1 MTQGQEHE
9 KLFDN
14 TLQTSGE
21 LCRFLLERT
30 EKLGINGNGVGHR
43 AVFLEEFS
51 AVALPVGTVTPFT
64 DFTGQQERSTVIF
77 SGHLT
82 KDFQLEPK
90 LGESLSEISNDAE
103 VEQDTTDVQQTLSL
117 STFKV
122 IKIGQPLSQKRVF
135 LTKSEP
141 LYTNQPYLSQN
152 ITANDVTALNTQ
164 DPNVLISLDK
174 ARYLCSLYALGSRNT
189 ALPLPNMW
197 VLCQCSPSQ
206 RIVALGCSV
215 DHDKPRPALH
225 VFTITEEEGVGI
237 TPGSSVQKGTEKQA
251 KVKRRSLGRQS
262 GQAFSEYEIGPND
275 GTRENQSQLVL
286 QFAWSDPE
294 TLLSA
299 PHESADAVLRIA
311 TTPGCLLSPVLPLY
325 LELTTLL
332 NLSNIANGQAQ
343 WPAHEDSPEPT
354 QPLASLVATF
364 LEEAA
369 QPLSHPVEVT
379 VISPTAEHIAYEP
392 RQDLDFAERLWMF
405 AKEVQTLDDL
415 KQVFA
420 AIFKAL
426 LLGNLQPFLH
436 RSSSSLLA
444 TLFRQVLLCTTPDER
459 QALAHKFQALLSESK
474 ILTCLVQLGIEKLK
488 RDYRSFFIGADLATG
503 DQLDHFF
510 GSSSNLR
517 EQCDLVCKLHNVL
530 ELAASA
536 LTFLKL
542 PTTTLS
548 SLTKVALEVYSK
560 ETFEGFTTTPVF
572 CLPIPA
578 YSPALKFVT
587 SLCAKLSPKT
597 WVLSSCSNTAGEGRH
612 TGMSVT
618 VMQNVPLFQ
627 TVTPLPTDTDSD
639 AVFFVF
645 KGHCDSILL

>member
-1 MTQGQEHE
+1 MAQEHE
-9 KLFDN
+9 KPFDN
-14 TLQTSGE
+14 TLQTSRE
-21 LCRFLLERT
+21 LCCFLLECT
-30 EKLGINGNGVGHR
+30 EKVGTNGSGVGYCT
-43 AVFLEEFS
+43 VFLEEFS
-51 AVALPVGTVTPFT
+51 AVALPVGAMTPFT
-64 DFTGQQERSTVIF
+64 DFTGQQERSSVIF

-90 LGESLSEISNDAE
+90 LGESLSELSNDAE
-103 VEQDTTDVQQTLSL
+103 VEQDTTDAQQTLPL
-117 STFKV
+117 GTFKV

-141 LYTNQPYLSQN
+141 LYSNQPYLSQN
-152 ITANDVTALNTQ
+152 IIANDVATLNTQ
-164 DPNVLISLDK
+164 DPNVSIPLDK

-189 ALPLPNMW
+189 SLPLPTMW

-206 RIVALGCSV
+206 RIVALGCSM
-215 DHDKPRPALH
+215 DHDKPRPVLR
-225 VFTITEEEGVGI
+225 VFTITEEESIGVKA
-237 TPGSSVQKGTEKQA
+237 TPGSSVQKCTEKRA

-262 GQAFSEYEIGPND
+262 GQAFSEYEIGPSD
-275 GTRENQSQLVL
+275 STRENQSQLVL

-294 TLLSA
+294 MLLGA

-311 TTPGCLLSPVLPLY
+311 ATPGCLLSPVLPLY

-332 NLSNIANGQAQ
+332 NLYSIANGQAQ
-343 WPAHEDSPEPT
+343 WPAQEDSPEPT
-354 QPLASLVATF
+354 QPLTSLVATF

-369 QPLSHPVEVT
+369 QPLSHTAEVT

-436 RSSSSLLA
+436 RSSSSVLA
-444 TLFRQVLLCTTPDER
+444 TLFRQVLLCTTPNER

-474 ILTCLVQLGIEKLK
+474 ILTCLMQLGIEKLK
-488 RDYRSFFIGADLATG
+488 RDYRSFFIGSDLATG

-517 EQCDLVCKLHNVL
+517 KQCDLLCKLHNVL

-542 PTTTLS
+542 PTMTLS

-560 ETFEGFTTTPVF
+560 ETFEGFATTPVF

-578 YSPALKFVT
+578 YSPALKFIA

-597 WVLSSCSNTAGEGRH
+597 WILSSCSNTGAEGRC

-627 TVTPLPTDTDSD
+627 TVTPVPADTDSD